1 MKNYK
6 NITGCRIC
14 GNKNLIKVIS
24 LGDLCLTGVFPR
36 SESEEVLCG
45 PVDVVKCNDSSGCG
59 LLQLEQTYSAGS
71 MYGENYGYRSGLNKS
86 MVQHLYRK
94 VEKIKALGLLN
105 TGDTIIDIGSNDSTT
120 LKAYGCNQYKLVG
133 IDPSGEKFRS
143 YYPPEIQLIPD
154 FFSAETIK
162 AALKG
167 QKAKVITS
175 FSMYYDLDDP
185 VAFASEIEKS
195 LHDEGV
201 WVLEQSYLP
210 SMLATNSF
218 DTICHEH
225 LEYYAYKQIDWI
237 CRKVGLKILDVEF
250 NSVNGGSFSLVV
262 AKEKSKQQPNYEN
275 IEKVKSDE
283 VNAGISDIQVY
294 QDFNNRIKNCR
305 NQLIDFVQ
313 SECSAGKT
321 IYGLGASTKGNVLL
335 QYCSIKSQ
343 YLKAV
348 GEVNSEKYGSF
359 TPGTLIPIIPE
370 DKLLGLEP
378 DYMLVLPWHFR
389 DFFLNSEKL
398 KGRNLVFPLPQ
409 IEVVRI

>member
-24 LGDLCLTGVFPR
+24 LGDLCLTGIFPR
-36 SESEEVLCG
+36 SESAEVLRG
-45 PVDVVKCNDSSGCG
+45 PVDVVKCNESSGCG
-59 LLQLEQTYSAGS
+59 LVQLEQTYNAGA

-86 MVQHLYRK
+86 MVQHLHRK
-94 VEKIKALGLLN
+94 VEKIKACGILED
-105 TGDTIIDIGSNDSTT
+105 GDTIIDIGSNDSTT
-120 LKAYGCNQYKLVG
+120 LKAYGSDKYRLVG

-154 FFSAETIK
+154 FFSESTIK
-162 AALKG
+162 TALKG

-175 FSMYYDLDDP
+175 FSMFYDLEDP
-185 VAFASEIEKS
+185 VAFADEIEKS
-195 LHDEGV
+195 LQDDGV

-237 CRKVGLKILDVEF
+237 CKKVGLKILDVEF
-250 NSVNGGSFSLVV
+250 NLVNGGSFSLVV
-262 AKEKSKQQPNYEN
+262 AKERSKRQPNYSQ
-275 IEKVKSDE
+275 IEKVKVDE
-283 VNAGISDIQVY
+283 LNAGISEIQEY
-294 QDFNNRIKNCR
+294 QDFDHRIKNCR

-313 SECSAGKT
+313 SESSTGKT
-321 IYGLGASTKGNVLL
+321 IYGLGASTKGNVVL
-335 QYCSIKSQ
+335 QYCSIKSTII
-343 YLKAV
+343 KAV

-370 DKLLGLEP
+370 KEVLDLEP
-378 DYMLVLPWHFR
+378 DYLLVLPWHFR
-389 DFFLNSEKL
+389 EFFLNSEKF
-398 KGRNLVFPLPQ
+398 KGRNLVFPLPR